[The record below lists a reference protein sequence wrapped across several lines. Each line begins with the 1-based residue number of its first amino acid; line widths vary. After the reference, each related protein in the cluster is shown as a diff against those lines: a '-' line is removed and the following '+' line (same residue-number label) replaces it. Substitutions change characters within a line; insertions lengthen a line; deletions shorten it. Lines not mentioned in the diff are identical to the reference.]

1 MKSIT
6 PFITLNGNSEVAMR
20 YYAEIIPNAEI
31 TQMDKF
37 DDDPQGKNDK
47 VFQGVLNID
56 GMDVNFLDMKHD
68 KKAPDL
74 NWSFSLM
81 VECSSENEFDELFDA
96 LSNEGTIVMGPEP
109 ICEYE
114 KATWVTDKFGVTWQ
128 LVL

>member
-6 PFITLNGNSEVAMR
+6 PFITLNGNSEAAMR

-37 DDDPQGKNDK
+37 DDDGTKT
-47 VFQGVLNID
+47 FQGVLNID
-56 GMDVNFLDMKHD
+56 GIDVNFLDMKHD

-81 VECSSENEFDELFDA
+81 VECSSESEFDELFEA
-96 LSNEGTIVMGPEP
+96 LSKDGTIVMGPEP
-109 ICEYE
+109 VCEYE
-114 KATWVTDKFGVTWQ
+114 RATWVTDKFGVTWQ
-128 LVL
+128 LVI

>member
-6 PFITLNGNSEVAMR
+6 PFITLNGNSEAAMR

-37 DDDPQGKNDK
+37 DDDGTKT
-47 VFQGVLNID
+47 FQGVLNID

-81 VECSSENEFDELFDA
+81 VECSSESEFDELFEA
-96 LSNEGTIVMGPEP
+96 LSKDGTIVMGPEP
-109 ICEYE
+109 VCEYE
-114 KATWVTDKFGVTWQ
+114 RATWVTDKFGVTWQ
-128 LVL
+128 LVI

>member
-6 PFITLNGNSEVAMR
+6 PFITLNGNSEAAMR

-37 DDDPQGKNDK
+37 DDDGTKT
-47 VFQGVLNID
+47 FQGVLNID
-56 GMDVNFLDMKHD
+56 DIDVNFLDMKHD

-81 VECSSENEFDELFDA
+81 VECSSESEFDELFEA
-96 LSNEGTIVMGPEP
+96 LSKDGTIVMGPEP
-109 ICEYE
+109 VCEYE
-114 KATWVTDKFGVTWQ
+114 RATWVTDKFGVTWQ
-128 LVL
+128 LVI